1 MVIEIK
7 AEVRGENEKL
17 ETLRKGGFLP
27 SVVYGKKF
35 KPTNIKLE
43 QVAFKKVWQK
53 AGESSVVS
61 LSLGNEILDCLIKE
75 VQLDP
80 IKDIPVH
87 ADFYALEKG
96 QKVKVRV
103 PVEFIGVSPAVKDLG
118 AVLVKVMH
126 DLEIEAAP
134 KDLPHRIEVDI
145 SSLDVFGSQIFAKSA
160 KLPSGVVLLENPD
173 EVVASVYEPKE
184 EKIEEVPV
192 DLSAI
197 EVEKKGK
204 KEEEGTTPEAGGAS
218 VEKSGSE
225 SPKK

>member
-7 AEVRGENEKL
+7 AEKRDKKEGL
-17 ETLRKGGFLP
+17 EVLRSGGFLP
-27 SVVYGKKF
+27 AVIYGKKT
-35 KPTNIKLE
+35 PSTNVKLS
-43 QVAFKKVWQK
+43 QIDFKKVWQM
-53 AGESSVVS
+53 AGESSVVAVD
-61 LSLGNEILDCLIKE
+61 LAGENFDCLIKE

-80 IKDIPVH
+80 IKDVPVH

-96 QKVKVRV
+96 QKVKVKV
-103 PVEFIGVSPAVKDLG
+103 PIEFIGVSSAVKDLG

-126 DLEIEAAP
+126 DIEIEAAP

-145 SSLDVFGSQIFAKSA
+145 SSMATFGSQVFAKDV
-160 KLPSGVVLLENPD
+160 KLPGGVVLIENPD

-184 EKIEEVPV
+184 EKVEEVPV

-204 KEEEGTTPEAGGAS
+204 KEEDGVATEGEAS
-218 VEKSGSE
+218 
-225 SPKK
+225 KKE

>member
-7 AEVRGENEKL
+7 AKKRDGNERL
-17 ETLRKGGFLP
+17 ETLKKNGFLP

-35 KPTNIKLE
+35 KSTPIKLDQIE
-43 QVAFKKVWQK
+43 FKKAWQK
-53 AGESSVVS
+53 AGESSVIS
-61 LSLGNEILDCLIKE
+61 LDLEGEVVDCLIKE

-118 AVLVKVMH
+118 AVLVKVLH
-126 DLEIEAAP
+126 DIEIEASP
-134 KDLPHRIEVDI
+134 KDLPHRVEVDI
-145 SSLDVFGSQIFAKSA
+145 SSLASFGSQVFAKDI
-160 KLPSGVVLLENPD
+160 KLPNGVELLENAD

-184 EKIEEVPV
+184 EKVEEVPV

-204 KEEEGTTPEAGGAS
+204 KEEEGVTEGADTT
-218 VEKSGSE
+218 
-225 SPKK
+225 KKE

>member
-7 AEVRGENEKL
+7 ANKRGENEKL
-17 ETLRKGGFLP
+17 ETLKKSGFLP

-35 KPTNIKLE
+35 KSTSIKLD
-43 QVAFKKVWQK
+43 QIAFKKVWQK

-61 LSLGNEILDCLIKE
+61 LDLEGEVLDCLIKE

-80 IKDIPVH
+80 IKDVPVH

-118 AVLVKVMH
+118 AVLVKVLH
-126 DLEIEAAP
+126 DIEIEATP
-134 KDLPHRIEVDI
+134 KDLPHRVEIDI
-145 SSLDVFGSQIFAKSA
+145 SSLVSFGSQVFARDI
-160 KLPSGVVLLENPD
+160 KLPSGVELLENAD

-184 EKIEEVPV
+184 EKVEEVPV

-204 KEEEGTTPEAGGAS
+204 KEEEGAAEGADS
-218 VEKSGSE
+218 V
-225 SPKK
+225 KKE

>member
-1 MVIEIK
+1 LSQID
-7 AEVRGENEKL
+7 
-17 ETLRKGGFLP
+17 
-27 SVVYGKKF
+27 
-35 KPTNIKLE
+35 
-43 QVAFKKVWQK
+43 FKKVWQK

-61 LSLGNEILDCLIKE
+61 VDLSGENFDCLIKE

-103 PVEFIGVSPAVKDLG
+103 PIEFIGVSPAVKDLG

-126 DLEIEAAP
+126 DIEIEAAP
-134 KDLPHRIEVDI
+134 KDLPHRVEVDI
-145 SSLDVFGSQIFAKSA
+145 SSMATFNSQVFAKDA
-160 KLPSGVVLLENPD
+160 KLPSGVTLIENPD

-184 EKIEEVPV
+184 EKIEEAPV

-204 KEEEGTTPEAGGAS
+204 KEEEGAEAGAT
-218 VEKSGSE
+218 E
-225 SPKK
+225 PAKKE